1 VLVEESHQIDLVA
14 DAFVFISFVFIIQP
28 CDINTN
34 ALINCCCRH
43 VSHFAI
49 VSFFLL
55 FLAEKKERERER
67 ERVREGGGQSFK
79 DQGGREGGE
88 GAGQGPGCIYDNKIS
103 SNKNSN
109 SKEFLF
115 FFFSVSKC

>member
-1 VLVEESHQIDLVA
+1 V
-14 DAFVFISFVFIIQP
+14 
-28 CDINTN
+28 
-34 ALINCCCRH
+34 
-43 VSHFAI
+43 
-49 VSFFLL
+49 
-55 FLAEKKERERER
+55 
-67 ERVREGGGQSFK
+67 GGGQSFK

-115 FFFSVSKC
+115 FFFFFQFQNVDAVVGSRHDT

>member
-1 VLVEESHQIDLVA
+1 LVA

-49 VSFFLL
+49 VFFLL
-55 FLAEKKERERER
+55 FLAEKGGSLSKVGD
-67 ERVREGGGQSFK
+67 RVK
-79 DQGGREGGE
+79 
-88 GAGQGPGCIYDNKIS
+88 GA
-103 SNKNSN
+103 
-109 SKEFLF
+109 L
-115 FFFSVSKC
+115 